1 MPSCPSSACWRLYHE
16 PARRTRRPVCVMTKP
31 VCRFFQGNRISAAQR
46 MLAARKPSRRAN
58 PGLM

>member
-1 MPSCPSSACWRLYHE
+1 
-16 PARRTRRPVCVMTKP
+16 MTKP

-46 MLAARKPSRRAN
+46 MLVPRKASKRAN